1 MEIGCGEGG
10 VLKAFLDRGCQ
21 GVGIELLK
29 GKAERARDTLKE
41 EIASGQAIV
50 MNKNIYDIDVAADLS
65 RPFDLIILKDVIEH
79 IHDQD
84 AILSRLRDFL
94 SPGGHIFFG
103 FPPWQMPF
111 GGHQQVL
118 AHRFLSRTPYFH
130 LLPVPLYRG
139 ILKAFGETTASV
151 ETHWK

>member
-1 MEIGCGEGG
+1 MWRLI
-10 VLKAFLDRGCQ
+10 FH
-21 GVGIELLK
+21 
-29 GKAERARDTLKE
+29 
-41 EIASGQAIV
+41 
-50 MNKNIYDIDVAADLS
+50 

-84 AILSRLRDFL
+84 AILSRLRNFL
-94 SPGGHIFFG
+94 KPGGHIFFG

-118 AHRFLSRTPYFH
+118 AHRLLSRTPYFH

-139 ILKAFGETTASV
+139 ILKAFGETPSLHPKHTGNQRNGNQ
-151 ETHWK
+151 H